1 MSTSTSVAHA
11 APIAESSKSRG
22 RRKWRNRSV
31 VIALAIVALVWVLPF
46 LLLVLSSIR
55 PAEDFLRYGPIS
67 IPRTITFDN
76 FAKAWDVGNFA
87 ATYRNSLIITIVKV
101 PLGVLLSAMIAFALA
116 RLRIRFRRSVLFAVL
131 LGLTVPIYI
140 VLVPLFSLIRDLR
153 LIDNLFGLLGPY
165 LAFGIPF
172 TVLVLHAFF
181 RRLPDEIFEAATVD
195 GAGPWRQFFQILLP
209 LSTPVLITVLVLDAV
224 ATWNELLMALTILNS
239 DQNKTLPLGLMN
251 FSGQFTTDYAG
262 MAAGILVAVVPV
274 LVAYAF
280 LQRFIVSGLTA
291 GAVKG

>member
-1 MSTSTSVAHA
+1 M
-11 APIAESSKSRG
+11 
-22 RRKWRNRSV
+22 
-31 VIALAIVALVWVLPF
+31 IALAIVALVWVLPF